1 MRSILVC
8 VHQMPNRVPRVTS
21 SYSRLNMGNYGNQIN
36 ISNLFFLFKSVFS
49 VLFFFFHIFL
59 FKANTVS
66 AAACL
71 NSTYLG
77 IFKPTLQGSLRV
89 LLLETQWFEI
99 FLLELIYIVTE
110 FLQKI
115 PLNQPKSFK
124 CQFVVSSLVT

>member
-1 MRSILVC
+1 
-8 VHQMPNRVPRVTS
+8 
-21 SYSRLNMGNYGNQIN
+21 MGNYGNQIN

-49 VLFFFFHIFL
+49 VLFFFYIFV

-89 LLLETQWFEI
+89 LLLET
-99 FLLELIYIVTE
+99 
-110 FLQKI
+110 
-115 PLNQPKSFK
+115 
-124 CQFVVSSLVT
+124 